1 MIISRKFYEKNRE
14 AVDAILNTP
23 IVMAKNNY
31 TKEELIAEI
40 ESHKADIEH
49 WKEMYAISQ
58 DRIKILNDTIEVMG
72 STITNQRAT
81 DHAVRRATIGSNIA
95 LAMSIIVVLIQILM
109 QSSL

>member
-1 MIISRKFYEKNRE
+1 MSEIDNSVEARMNRLLDMISEQY
-14 AVDAILNTP
+14 
-23 IVMAKNNY
+23 
-31 TKEELIAEI
+31 AEI

-58 DRIKILNDTIEVMG
+58 DRIKILNDTIEAMG

-109 QSSL
+109 QASL